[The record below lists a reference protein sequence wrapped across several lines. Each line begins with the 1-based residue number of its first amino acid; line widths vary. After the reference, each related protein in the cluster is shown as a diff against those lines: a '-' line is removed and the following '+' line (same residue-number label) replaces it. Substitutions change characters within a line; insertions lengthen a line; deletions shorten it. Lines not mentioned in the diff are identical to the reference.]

1 MGSEIGDLQTRARND
16 TDSPAMILT
25 CPECATRYFVDDARV
40 GPNGREVRCASCGN
54 RWMAKL
60 QAQPLEL
67 DSTPEV
73 GAMGDDHGKPGFKAD
88 TGAVA
93 ASDLP
98 AEELPK
104 AFRARAQ
111 TRAKERE
118 AAATGVVWAGLAG
131 GFAVLIGAAVF
142 LRQDI
147 SQIFPRAAGAY
158 AMAGLPVNLV
168 GLTIENQHAQPMLKD
183 GHAALTI
190 TGALRNIRGKPVV
203 APPLRISLLAPGGR
217 VVATQIADPDGARIP
232 PGAARHFSV
241 DILDPPVSA
250 TNVEIAFVLKPR
262 PDLASPAQPG
272 KPAPPPMLR
281 ARAGPGPHHH
291 RRAGRPGAARRGR
304 SVREVACPPGSRT
317 PNPCPRPRPT
327 PCRATPPMAERGPA
341 PTEILSEAR
350 VAEIVESMAD
360 AIAPRIDDET
370 VFVCML
376 TGGIWFSADLSR
388 ALARRGRNPLFD
400 SLWVS
405 SYADGRTTTGVVQ
418 IRAGLQRPVQGQA
431 RYCWWTMWWRA
442 ACRWRN
448 RPGSCANPAPARCS
462 PPFSPAS
469 P

>member
-1 MGSEIGDLQTRARND
+1 MAAVLDMRGEIGDLQMRARND

-25 CPECATRYFVDDARV
+25 CPECATRYFVDDARI
-40 GPNGREVRCASCGN
+40 GANGREVRCAACGN
-54 RWMAKL
+54 RWTAKL
-60 QAQPLEL
+60 GDTPLEL
-67 DSTPEV
+67 DSTPEI
-73 GAMGDDHGKPGFKAD
+73 GAMGDDHGKAD
-88 TGAVA
+88 PKVDAGAVA

-232 PGAARHFSV
+232 PGVARHFSV
-241 DILDPPVSA
+241 DVLDPPVSA
-250 TNVEIAFVLKPR
+250 TNVEIAFVLDRKP
-262 PDLASPAQPG
+262 AVSAG
-272 KPAPPPMLR
+272 KTAPPP
-281 ARAGPGPHHH
+281 AP
-291 RRAGRPGAARRGR
+291 
-304 SVREVACPPGSRT
+304 
-317 PNPCPRPRPT
+317 
-327 PCRATPPMAERGPA
+327 GPA
-341 PTEILSEAR
+341 PA
-350 VAEIVESMAD
+350 
-360 AIAPRIDDET
+360 
-370 VFVCML
+370 
-376 TGGIWFSADLSR
+376 
-388 ALARRGRNPLFD
+388 
-400 SLWVS
+400 
-405 SYADGRTTTGVVQ
+405 
-418 IRAGLQRPVQGQA
+418 QA
-431 RYCWWTMWWRA
+431 RISA
-442 ACRWRN
+442 A
-448 RPGSCANPAPARCS
+448 PAPAAGALRGVTAPSAVAVPSGVEEAKPLPKTS
-462 PPFSPAS
+462 PYALPGGDAAHG
-469 P
+469 

>member
-1 MGSEIGDLQTRARND
+1 MAAVLDMGGEIGDLQTRARND
-16 TDSPAMILT
+16 TDSSAMILT

-54 RWMAKL
+54 RWMAKPDEN
-60 QAQPLEL
+60 PLEL

-73 GAMGDDHGKPGFKAD
+73 GAIGEDYG
-88 TGAVA
+88 GAGLRAGAAAPVA
-93 ASDLP
+93 ASDVP

-104 AFRARAQ
+104 AFRQRAQ

-241 DILDPPVSA
+241 DVLDPPVSA
-250 TNVEIAFVLKPR
+250 TNVEIAFVLDRKP
-262 PDLASPAQPG
+262 QVT
-272 KPAPPPMLR
+272 
-281 ARAGPGPHHH
+281 
-291 RRAGRPGAARRGR
+291 AGRPISAP
-304 SVREVACPPGSRT
+304 S
-317 PNPCPRPRPT
+317 
-327 PCRATPPMAERGPA
+327 GPA
-341 PTEILSEAR
+341 P
-350 VAEIVESMAD
+350 
-360 AIAPRIDDET
+360 APALTRIT
-370 VFVCML
+370 
-376 TGGIWFSADLSR
+376 TSAPGPTPAAA
-388 ALARRGRNPLFD
+388 ALRGATAP
-400 SLWVS
+400 SAVPVP
-405 SYADGRTTTGVVQ
+405 TGVEEAKPLPKTSPYALP
-418 IRAGLQRPVQGQA
+418 AGD
-431 RYCWWTMWWRA
+431 A
-442 ACRWRN
+442 AH
-448 RPGSCANPAPARCS
+448 G
-462 PPFSPAS
+462 
-469 P
+469 

>member
-1 MGSEIGDLQTRARND
+1 
-16 TDSPAMILT
+16 MILT
-25 CPECATRYFVDDARV
+25 CPECATRYFVDDSRV

-54 RWMAKL
+54 RWTARPE
-60 QAQPLEL
+60 ASPLEL

-73 GAMGDDHGKPGFKAD
+73 GAIDEDHGR
-88 TGAVA
+88 TAVKGEA
-93 ASDLP
+93 APVVASDLP

-147 SQIFPRAAGAY
+147 AQIFPRAAGAY

-232 PGAARHFSV
+232 PGVARHFSV

-250 TNVEIAFVLKPR
+250 TNVEIAFVLDRKR
-262 PDLASPAQPG
+262 PAAAG
-272 KPAPPPMLR
+272 KPAAAPM
-281 ARAGPGPHHH
+281 
-291 RRAGRPGAARRGR
+291 
-304 SVREVACPPGSRT
+304 
-317 PNPCPRPRPT
+317 
-327 PCRATPPMAERGPA
+327 
-341 PTEILSEAR
+341 
-350 VAEIVESMAD
+350 
-360 AIAPRIDDET
+360 
-370 VFVCML
+370 
-376 TGGIWFSADLSR
+376 
-388 ALARRGRNPLFD
+388 
-400 SLWVS
+400 
-405 SYADGRTTTGVVQ
+405 
-418 IRAGLQRPVQGQA
+418 
-431 RYCWWTMWWRA
+431 
-442 ACRWRN
+442 
-448 RPGSCANPAPARCS
+448 PAPAPAQARISTTAAPAPALRGVTAPPGVPVPSGVEEAKPLPKTS
-462 PPFSPAS
+462 PYALPGGDAAHG
-469 P
+469 